1 MTDADD
7 VTDAAH
13 DGAHE
18 DGAHDPG
25 CLTAHGDRP
34 SDLDAGTLVAVY
46 AGPVAT
52 VLLRWGAE
60 LGYRT
65 VLLDPDPS
73 RVDPA
78 SRAAAEVVTGDPA
91 DVPLDDRTDVVVCD
105 HHRDDLGPTMA
116 PLVGGHPRWIG
127 IMGNPR
133 HEGPHV
139 AALAAEG
146 LADDLIATVRRPI
159 GLDIGSKAPAEI
171 ALSTL
176 AELVA
181 HRHGRDGGLHPAR
194 SERAAR

>member
-1 MTDADD
+1 MSDD
-7 VTDAAH
+7 HEHDHGAA
-13 DGAHE
+13 
-18 DGAHDPG
+18 
-25 CLTAHGDRP
+25 CLAAHGDRP
-34 SDLDAGTLVAVY
+34 ADLDAGTLVTVY
-46 AGPVAT
+46 AGPVAAT
-52 VLLRWGAE
+52 MLRWGRE

-65 VLLDPDPS
+65 VLLDPSPD
-73 RVDPA
+73 RVDDA
-78 SRAAAEVVTGDPA
+78 SRAAADHVTHDATAVGVDGT
-91 DVPLDDRTDVVVCD
+91 TDVVVCD

-116 PLVGGHPRWIG
+116 PLVTAHPRWIG

-139 AALAAEG
+139 AALGAEG

-181 HRHGRDGGLHPAR
+181 HRHGRDGGLHPVR
-194 SERAAR
+194 RAAAAR